1 MCHEGVRGV
10 RKMSNGIRKVLYVVR
25 IVSSDCVKIEPK
37 DWAWIYV
44 NM

>member
-1 MCHEGVRGV
+1 MCHEGVRDV
-10 RKMSNGIRKVLYVVR
+10 RKMSNDIRKVLYVVR
-25 IVSSDCVKIEPK
+25 IVVSGRVKIEPK